1 MIAMVITSLL
11 EEKMKKIMTL
21 TLTVLMLAA
30 VFAGCGQAPANN
42 TQESDQ
48 PAQSS
53 DAVSD
58 EPAAVSDEPVAVDPQ
73 EPAANDATTSTGYPV
88 ADSYTAYL
96 NAKEVVMSKLSDG
109 LGSSADSLSATFTL
123 LGVAMVDLGMLPVSF
138 FGIGE
143 EAAAMGLSMLSA
155 EDVKYTENGN
165 NYSISYKD
173 SNGATITFSGTYD
186 PAADALV
193 CSSTTNGK
201 ENFYSEYRKTS
212 FGYVSQYYFVNEDGT
227 TSLYQFAANGED
239 GTFGVS
245 ANVPAQPA
253 ALTGS
258 ESADFPTALPEWYSI
273 TGSTITG
280 KTSEG
285 TELNFEYVPSATE

>member
-1 MIAMVITSLL
+1 
-11 EEKMKKIMTL
+11 MKKIITL
-21 TLTVLMLAA
+21 TLAVLMLAA

-42 TQESDQ
+42 PQESDQ

-53 DAVSD
+53 DAPSD
-58 EPAAVSDEPVAVDPQ
+58 EPAAVDPQ
-73 EPAANDATTSTGYPV
+73 EPATDDTTPSSGYPV

-96 NAKEVVMSKLSDG
+96 SAKEVVMSKLTDG
-109 LGSSADSLSATFTL
+109 LGSSADSLSASFTL

-165 NYSISYKD
+165 NYSISYMD
-173 SNGATITFSGTYD
+173 SNGASIAFSGTYD

-193 CSSTTNGK
+193 CSSTTDGK

-227 TSLYQFAANGED
+227 TSLYQFAVNGED

-245 ANVPAQPA
+245 ANETAQPA

-258 ESADFPTALPEWYSI
+258 EAADFPTALPEWYSI
-273 TGSTITG
+273 AGSTITG